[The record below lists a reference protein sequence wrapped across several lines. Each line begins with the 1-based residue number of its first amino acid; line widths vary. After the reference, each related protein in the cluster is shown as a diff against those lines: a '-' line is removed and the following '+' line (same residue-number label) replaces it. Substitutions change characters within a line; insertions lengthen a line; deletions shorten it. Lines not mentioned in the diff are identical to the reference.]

1 MSLADA
7 LGIDDK
13 RFRVHPFLSINEIV
27 QGGCVKV
34 RFSRS

>member
-1 MSLADA
+1 MAQA
-7 LGIDDK
+7 LVVDDK